1 MVGEIKDWYMPIVIA
16 NDTRE
21 GARVE
26 YEITDAESGEILAK
40 GERFIEANGIYTLA
54 KGIRCFYSEQKML
67 KICYT
72 VNGKKK
78 FNHHLCGYPP
88 FSYEKYKSW
97 LSLLDFEE

>member
-16 NDTRE
+16 NDTS
-21 GARVE
+21 ANANVE
-26 YEITDAESGEILAK
+26 YEITDVESGEILAK
-40 GERFIEANGIYTLA
+40 GERFVEANGIYTLA

-67 KICYT
+67 KIRYT
-72 VNGKKK
+72 ANGKVK

-97 LSLLDFEE
+97 LSALGITE